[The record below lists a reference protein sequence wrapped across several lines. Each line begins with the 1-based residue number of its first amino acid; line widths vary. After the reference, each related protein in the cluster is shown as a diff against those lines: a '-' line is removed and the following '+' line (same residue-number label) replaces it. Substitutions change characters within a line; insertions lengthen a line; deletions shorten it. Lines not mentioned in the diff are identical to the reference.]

1 MAPVHRQVSGL
12 VQGKRTPE
20 LVVLSSTS
28 PPARLEVSVET
39 SDRNLTRKVL
49 EPFEGKVV
57 VARGTL
63 REARHADETDHFFM
77 LSAVKL
83 VLLNNEVAPATQP
96 KISLDHAWVRVT
108 PEVKERW
115 KRRHPSGLLLKHY
128 EAAYEVYRYQRR
140 DGIEDLGLKLNDE
153 WTEFEFIQRG
163 LRKLVEEGTGRDP
176 NEQYR
181 RLDDWQQQLKHQE
194 GGWWFAGL
202 DSKKSLDHLFKEF
215 SAEVTGYIY
224 QLKYLVQREKKKKQV
239 FNNAVADGQS
249 TGGKPQV
256 KRGFG

>member
-1 MAPVHRQVSGL
+1 M
-12 VQGKRTPE
+12 
-20 LVVLSSTS
+20 
-28 PPARLEVSVET
+28 ET

-63 REARHADETDHFFM
+63 KEARHADETDHFFM

-140 DGIEDLGLKLNDE
+140 DGSEDLGLKLNDE

-163 LRKLVEEGTGRDP
+163 LRKLVEEGKGRDP

-202 DSKKSLDHLFKEF
+202 DSKKSLDHLFSELI
-215 SAEVTGYIY
+215 SEQNAYII
-224 QLKYLVQREKKKKQV
+224 LLNELMKREKRHKNAFYK
-239 FNNAVADGQS
+239 AVAEGQS
-249 TGGKPQV
+249 TGRKLQV
-256 KRGFG
+256 KRGFS